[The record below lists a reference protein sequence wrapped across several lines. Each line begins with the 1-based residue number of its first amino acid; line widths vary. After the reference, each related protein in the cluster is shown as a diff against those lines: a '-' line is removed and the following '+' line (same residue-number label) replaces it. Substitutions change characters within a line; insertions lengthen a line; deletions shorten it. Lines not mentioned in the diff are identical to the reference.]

1 MTENFLWSSIVIFGM
16 SLAVNVDK
24 KPMLPAI
31 AGAINELF
39 HNPADPF
46 WTGRVMDIL
55 YDGIPIDCSSEDFNA
70 VAVCSQFATG
80 EMKAVRQTGEKSYAF
95 SLFAG
100 VSFRMIRSSKNV
112 SWCK

>member
-1 MTENFLWSSIVIFGM
+1 M

-55 YDGIPIDCSSEDFNA
+55 YDGVTIDCSSEDFNA
-70 VAVCSQFATG
+70 VAVCSQFSTG
-80 EMKAVRQTGEKSYAF
+80 EMKAVRQIDDKTYAF

-100 VSFRMIRSSKNV
+100 VSVTVSRTIREKFSSACISKIL
-112 SWCK
+112 